1 MTPSLERK
9 IRDRAN
15 NACEYCLMPQS
26 AFVLT
31 FPIDHIIARQHGGK
45 TRADNLALACL
56 RCNLHKGPNIA
67 GIDPVS
73 KQVVPLYHPRRDR
86 WGDHFRWRGPRLAGL
101 TPVARATIRV
111 LDMNDRDSVAIRK
124 SLIAE
129 GMYPPR

>member
-1 MTPSLERK
+1 MERK
-9 IRDRAN
+9 IRVRAN

-26 AFVLT
+26 AFILT
-31 FPIDHIIARQHGGK
+31 FPIDHIIVRQHGGK

-73 KQVVPLYHPRRDR
+73 KHVVPLYYPRRDR
-86 WGDHFRWRGPRLAGL
+86 WGDHFRWRGPRLVGL
-101 TPVARATIRV
+101 TPVARTTIRV

-129 GMYPPR
+129 GTFPPR